1 MSWLNVRKL
10 RSLGH
15 ECSRRCSNEVFED
28 KKTQKLRIG
37 LSHFDSQHGA
47 YVFVND
53 VAYADG
59 WSDLWGMR
67 MSRVKKSVIR
77 ITSFVELLNLE
88 YNDGKT
94 MK

>member
-1 MSWLNVRKL
+1 MYANSVAWVTSVREDAQT
-10 RSLGH
+10 RF
-15 ECSRRCSNEVFED
+15 SRI
-28 KKTQKLRIG
+28 KKHKNYESD

-77 ITSFVELLNLE
+77 ITSFEELLNLE